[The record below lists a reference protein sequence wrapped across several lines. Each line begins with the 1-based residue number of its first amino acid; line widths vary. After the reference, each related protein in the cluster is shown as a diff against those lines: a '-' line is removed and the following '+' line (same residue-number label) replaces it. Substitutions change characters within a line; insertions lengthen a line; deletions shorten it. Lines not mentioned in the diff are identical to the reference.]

1 MTAQRRSRAR
11 TSFGVEGSTLRVP
24 SVAFANGSAV
34 YGKAVSQKEAAPR
47 ITNENTSNIIMAML
61 LGGAGCAFASLASEN
76 YVTINDKNNYGIF
89 EGKNGGTGCLGQCQK
104 TPPSSGELKCEKDES
119 ACILF
124 KIFPIIVGICDLVGV
139 SLLTFTSTSRALKL
153 DKEIAAWVMMWVGFV
168 LGISGLLVQI
178 LVPVID
184 NKSLWDLREDPAYS
198 VKWGE
203 GFTLMCFTIGL
214 GGLAIIFHGI
224 NNIQTFSRSSPTVL
238 VN

>member
-1 MTAQRRSRAR
+1 
-11 TSFGVEGSTLRVP
+11 
-24 SVAFANGSAV
+24 
-34 YGKAVSQKEAAPR
+34 
-47 ITNENTSNIIMAML
+47 MALL

-104 TPPSSGELKCEKDES
+104 TPPDAGELKCEKDES
-119 ACILF
+119 ACVLF
-124 KIFPIIVGICDLVGV
+124 KIFPIIVGLCDIVGV
-139 SLLTFTSTSRALKL
+139 CLLTFTYTSRVLKL
-153 DKEIAAWVMMWVGFV
+153 NKEIAAWVMMWIGFV
-168 LGISGLLVQI
+168 LGISGLLVQT

-184 NKSLWDLREDPAYS
+184 NKSLWDLREDPKYN

-214 GGLAIIFHGI
+214 SGLAIIFHGI
-224 NNIQTFSRSSPTVL
+224 NNIETFKSTKTVF